1 MTKMVNVILFIFFM
15 CTGVFLLMIP
25 QAASLTD
32 AANVISVIFG
42 ILHVLLSII
51 VLFFLKVNP
60 PLKEEVEDENEDDM

>member
-1 MTKMVNVILFIFFM
+1 MARMVNFILFIFFM

-42 ILHVLLSII
+42 SLHVLLSII
-51 VLFFLKVNP
+51 VLFFIKVN
-60 PLKEEVEDENEDDM
+60 PLKEEVEDENQDDM